1 MDTNEK
7 AFDALVYL
15 SSIIA
20 NSMDTSKLKEML
32 VRDLDLSD
40 VKIDLSEL
48 AGHVDVADVASS
60 IDLYE
65 LANYHLDMDDL
76 ASHVEVDHET
86 VANNV
91 DIDELAAYLG
101 DEGKEKVSDLEQRFY
116 ALCKDVEGS
125 TGFKKEHE
133 QMMEQLAIEHERLQ
147 KELDDSK
154 SQILGLQDMTLD
166 LNNALDRIQKR
177 SFGERMRRLW
187 RWIRKTC
194 RL

>member
-125 TGFKKEHE
+125 TSFKKEHE